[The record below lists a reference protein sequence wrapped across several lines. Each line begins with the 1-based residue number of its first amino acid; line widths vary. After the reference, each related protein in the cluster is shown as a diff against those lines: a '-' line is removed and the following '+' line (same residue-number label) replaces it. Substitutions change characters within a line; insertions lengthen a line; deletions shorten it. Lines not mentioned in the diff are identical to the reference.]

1 MNGRILKKLR
11 KKFKTDTEE
20 ILMIIRNDCGKRT
33 EKMGPRQIYQHTKR
47 LYKVGKI
54 KLWRKE

>member
-47 LYKVGKI
+47 LYKAGKI
-54 KLWRKE
+54 KL